1 MAGRLFIIAVLMVVA
16 VVGYT
21 IVSRGPVL
29 SGTTDDPQG
38 TVRLGMAAV
47 AVHDYDGVLALTC
60 KQKQDTALEPLL
72 GTSGLASLG
81 NIGVNERE
89 VAEAMAITY
98 TNVSFQEVSRTETA
112 ATLKVRL
119 TGTPTI
125 DNVKMRAIMAKV
137 LKNRQSKVTKADV
150 DAAMKQMNLAPETFD
165 ATFILVKK
173 GDGWLLC

>member
-1 MAGRLFIIAVLMVVA
+1 MAGRLFIIAVLVVVA

-47 AVHDYDGVLALTC
+47 AAHDYDGVLALTC

-72 GTSGLASLG
+72 GTSGLQSLG
-81 NIGVNERE
+81 LIGVNERE
-89 VAEAMAITY
+89 VAEAMSITY
-98 TNVSFQEVSRTETA
+98 TNVSFQEVTRTDTA
-112 ATLKVRL
+112 ATLNVRL

-137 LKNRQSKVTKADV
+137 LKSRQSKVTKADV
-150 DAAMKQMNLAPETFD
+150 DAAMKRTNLAPATFD
-165 ATFILVKK
+165 ATFTLVKK